1 LERRLSKWCETNGI
15 FEQEQAGFR
24 PGRTTVHQIFTLAEI
39 IKKRKKKRQATYCC
53 FLDIRKA
60 YDTVWREG
68 LWKKLEAIGVDEKL
82 MKVIKNTYVDVKSR
96 VIVNDRL
103 SDWFDIGIGL
113 RQGCVLSPLLFLIFI
128 NDLIRELNDSNL
140 GVAIGNGK
148 LSNLTF
154 ADDIALVA
162 NNSRDLQ
169 ALVRI
174 AESYA
179 RKWNFAFNTKKCKV
193 LVFNRKGAQS
203 TIILDNDSLEVV
215 REYKYLGVWLDDKL
229 NWKTHKTYILAKAKK
244 RAYTIFGFGINK
256 LLPVKTCV
264 NLWEVLVR
272 PILEYAG
279 EVWGEG
285 PWEEADKLQ
294 REVAKTILNAP
305 TRTANEAV
313 LGDLGWWELKARRDK
328 ARLKLLRKLMDYEEG
343 GHIRNLLSDDDGDWL
358 RYTDNVLNRLD
369 INREVARYLDEK
381 QGRGLVTNRT
391 QAAEEKRW
399 RDVMGRKSKL
409 RTYRT
414 VKDKL
419 VFEPYLNFDSRRTRI
434 LLTRLRSGTN
444 FLRIEK
450 GRYENEAV
458 EDRVCYWCDK
468 VEDERHF
475 LMECDL

>member
-1 LERRLSKWCETNGI
+1 
-15 FEQEQAGFR
+15 
-24 PGRTTVHQIFTLAEI
+24 
-39 IKKRKKKRQATYCC
+39 
-53 FLDIRKA
+53 
-60 YDTVWREG
+60 
-68 LWKKLEAIGVDEKL
+68 
-82 MKVIKNTYVDVKSR
+82 
-96 VIVNDRL
+96 
-103 SDWFDIGIGL
+103 
-113 RQGCVLSPLLFLIFI
+113 
-128 NDLIRELNDSNL
+128 
-140 GVAIGNGK
+140 
-148 LSNLTF
+148 
-154 ADDIALVA
+154 
-162 NNSRDLQ
+162 
-169 ALVRI
+169 
-174 AESYA
+174 
-179 RKWNFAFNTKKCKV
+179 
-193 LVFNRKGAQS
+193 VFNSKGAQP
-203 TIILDNDSLEVV
+203 TVTLDSDRLEVV
-215 REYKYLGVWLDDKL
+215 QEYKYLGVWLDEKL
-229 NWKTHKTYILAKAKK
+229 NWKTHKAYVLAKAKK
-244 RAYTIFGFGINK
+244 RAYTLFGFRVNK
-256 LLPVKTCV
+256 LLPVKVCV

-279 EVWGEG
+279 EVWGGG

-294 REVAKTILNAP
+294 REVAKAILSAP

-313 LGDLGWWELKARRDK
+313 LGDLGWWELRARRDK
-328 ARLKLLRKLMDYEEG
+328 ARLKLLKRLMDYEEG

-381 QGRGLVTNRT
+381 QWRGLLTNRT

-399 RDVMGRKSKL
+399 RDAMGRKSKL

-419 VFEPYLNFDSRRTRI
+419 VFEPYLNFDSRRTRT

-475 LMECDL
+475 LMECDLYNDVRDHVQEMWDEETPQDKSTAFRNLLGGLKVGKDKERGITHQIINSTKMREAFLKRL